1 MNSYPMKKILFRFL
15 SLISLLFLYI
25 AAANFSFADF
35 DDDQEQQEQELQ
47 QLKLKIKKIRNELDE
62 VRTLH
67 DRVRQ
72 ELRTTET
79 NIGKRVNNLYQLK
92 RKLRYQNKR
101 LRKLQKQRKDLKK
114 DLDLQREL
122 LGQQVRTSYTIGKQ
136 EYVKLLLN
144 QENPAAIGRVL
155 RYYEYFNQ
163 ARSERI
169 DTSIKTLTSLEQI
182 KKRIQHETVTLRR
195 LKREQDAEKQKLE
208 ASYKDRALVIAK
220 LSQEIQSKDNVLQ
233 HLLENEKQ
241 LERVLNVISESMPE
255 IILEAGKQ
263 QPFEKLKGK
272 LFWPVTG
279 TVNSLYGKQ
288 RKLANVKWNGVII
301 KARQG
306 NNVRAIS
313 HGRVAYADWLRGYGL
328 LIIIDHGDGY
338 MSLYGHN
345 ESIKKET
352 GDWVAPGDIIG
363 SVGATGGQA
372 KAGLYFE
379 IRHNGTPTN
388 PKIWC
393 HKVRRG

>member
-1 MNSYPMKKILFRFL
+1 MNKIPCKYFSLVCLMIL
-15 SLISLLFLYI
+15 SMASMTISL
-25 AAANFSFADF
+25 ADF

-47 QLKLKIKKIRNELDE
+47 QLKIKIKNIRNELNE

-67 DRVRQ
+67 DQVRQ

-92 RKLRYQNKR
+92 RKLRHQKKR
-101 LRKLQKQRKDLKK
+101 LRVLQKQRKELNQDLT
-114 DLDLQREL
+114 LQREL

-155 RYYEYFNQ
+155 TYYEYFNQ

-169 DTSIKTLTSLEQI
+169 DTSMKTLASLEQV
-182 KKRIQHETVTLRR
+182 KKRIQQETQTLQR
-195 LKREQDAEKQKLE
+195 LKQEQDAEKAKLE
-208 ASYKDRALVIAK
+208 ASYKERALVIAK
-220 LSQEIQSKDNVLQ
+220 LSQEIQSKDTVLQ
-233 HLLENEKQ
+233 QLLGNEKQ
-241 LERVLNVISESMPE
+241 LKRVLNVITESMPE
-255 IILEAGKQ
+255 IILETGKQ
-263 QPFEKLKGK
+263 QPFAKLKGK
-272 LFWPVTG
+272 LFWPATG
-279 TVNSLYGKQ
+279 KVNSLYGKQ

-301 KARQG
+301 KAPQG
-306 NNVRAIS
+306 HNVRAIS
-313 HGRVAYADWLRGYGL
+313 HGRIAYADWLRGYGL

-363 SVGATGGQA
+363 SVGDTGGQA

-393 HKVRRG
+393 QKTRRG

>member
-1 MNSYPMKKILFRFL
+1 M
-15 SLISLLFLYI
+15 LISMGSVTISL
-25 AAANFSFADF
+25 ADF

-47 QLKLKIKKIRNELDE
+47 QLKIKIKNIRNELNE

-67 DRVRQ
+67 DQVRQ

-92 RKLRYQNKR
+92 RKLRHQKKR
-101 LRKLQKQRKDLKK
+101 LRVLQKQRKELNQDLT
-114 DLDLQREL
+114 LQREL

-155 RYYEYFNQ
+155 TYYEYFNQ

-169 DTSIKTLTSLEQI
+169 DTSMKTLASLEQV
-182 KKRIQHETVTLRR
+182 KKRIQQETQTLQR
-195 LKREQDAEKQKLE
+195 LKQEQDAEKAKLE
-208 ASYKDRALVIAK
+208 ASYKERALVIAK
-220 LSQEIQSKDNVLQ
+220 LSQEIQSKDTVLQ
-233 HLLENEKQ
+233 QLLGNEKQ
-241 LERVLNVISESMPE
+241 LKRVLNVITESMPE
-255 IILEAGKQ
+255 IILETGKQ
-263 QPFEKLKGK
+263 QPFAKLKGK
-272 LFWPVTG
+272 LFWPATG
-279 TVNSLYGKQ
+279 KVNSLYGKQ

-301 KARQG
+301 KAPQG
-306 NNVRAIS
+306 HNVRAIS
-313 HGRVAYADWLRGYGL
+313 HGRIAYADWLRGYGL

-363 SVGATGGQA
+363 SVGDTGGQA

-393 HKVRRG
+393 QKTRRG

>member
-1 MNSYPMKKILFRFL
+1 MNKIQFKFFSLV
-15 SLISLLFLYI
+15 SLIFIFMSAATFSL
-25 AAANFSFADF
+25 ADY

-47 QLKLKIKKIRNELDE
+47 QLKIKIKKIRNELDE

-67 DRVRQ
+67 DKVRQ

-79 NIGKRVNNLYQLK
+79 NIGKRVNNLSQLK
-92 RKLRYQNKR
+92 RKLRHQNKR
-101 LRKLQKQRKDLKK
+101 LRELQQQRKELNK
-114 DLDLQREL
+114 DLALQHEL

-155 RYYEYFNQ
+155 TYYEYFNQ

-169 DTSIKTLTSLEQI
+169 DTSMKTLASLEQI
-182 KKRIQHETVTLRR
+182 KKRIQQETVTLQR
-195 LKREQDAEKQKLE
+195 LKQEQDAEKQKLE

-220 LSQEIQSKDNVLQ
+220 LSQEIQNKDSVLK

-255 IILEAGKQ
+255 IILEIGKQ
-263 QPFEKLKGK
+263 QPFGKLKGK

-279 TVNSLYGKQ
+279 TVDSLYGKK

-363 SVGATGGQA
+363 SVGDTGGQA

-379 IRHNGTPTN
+379 IRHNGKPTN